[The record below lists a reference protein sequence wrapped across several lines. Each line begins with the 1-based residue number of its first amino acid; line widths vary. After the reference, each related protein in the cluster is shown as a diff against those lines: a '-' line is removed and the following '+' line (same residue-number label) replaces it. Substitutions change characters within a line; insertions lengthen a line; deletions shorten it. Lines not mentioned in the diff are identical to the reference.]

1 MLWILVVVF
10 FLTMP
15 LFEWGI
21 GVTTTNIH
29 DFYSFSAFI
38 SNLYEFLNTVLTV
51 NDDYLRWNSV
61 VGIRVETGSL
71 FKILNS
77 GIR

>member
-1 MLWILVVVF
+1 
-10 FLTMP
+10 MP
-15 LFEWGI
+15 IFEWGI

-29 DFYSFSAFI
+29 DFYGFSAFI

-61 VGIRVETGSL
+61 VVNRVETGSL

-77 GIR
+77 GIW